1 MGSSQTDYGKMGLVP
16 NCKKRFSKKIESQ
29 VPQDFIETGR
39 SELELMLVG
48 PTSVAQVRSP
58 VAKEVCWRQT

>member
-1 MGSSQTDYGKMGLVP
+1 MGSSQTDYGKMGLVQ
-16 NCKKRFSKKIESQ
+16 NCIKWFSKKIESQ

-39 SELELMLVG
+39 SELMLVG

-58 VAKEVCWRQT
+58 VAKEAIFIQV